1 MPRESGVMTVNR
13 VAMVGRL
20 SLFPQKGENYKED
33 CAETADLRGC
43 WLLRDA
49 SISNWEVIRRERA
62 K

>member
-33 CAETADLRGC
+33 CAETGMC
-43 WLLRDA
+43 
-49 SISNWEVIRRERA
+49 
-62 K
+62 